1 MISQYQ
7 VGVVV
12 SFGYLLPA
20 ALLDSLQAGVIN
32 MHPSLLPQYR
42 GAAPIYHALMDGRTE
57 TGVSIVTLDAHR
69 FDAGRILWQ
78 QRVGIAPNEQYS
90 QLAHRLAIIGAD
102 AVLDTLRHLPA
113 RLAASVPQSGKP
125 SRAPRLSRA
134 DARVLWHTHSTAQ
147 IWHRFCALG
156 ASFGGLHTQWRGR
169 RLKLVEL
176 APPDDAQLLLAAAAA
191 ASSSSDASPG
201 TVVFDRASALL
212 LARCRD
218 GWVGVRRV
226 CVEGKSA
233 VSARQFAAGYRLV
246 GASNDA
252 FVDE

>member
-1 MISQYQ
+1 LQSLISQYS

-20 ALLDSLQAGVIN
+20 ALLGALGDGVIN

-42 GAAPIYHALMDGRTE
+42 GAAPIYHALMDGRAE
-57 TGVSIVTLDAHR
+57 TGVSIVTLDARR
-69 FDAGRILWQ
+69 FDAGRILSQ
-78 QRVGIAPNEQYS
+78 QRVAIAPDEHYS

-113 RLAASVPQSGKP
+113 RFAAATPQRGAP
-125 SRAPRLSRA
+125 THAPRVSRA
-134 DARVLWHTHSTAQ
+134 DARVLWRTHTTAQ

-169 RLKLVEL
+169 RLKLLELVVAPAEL
-176 APPDDAQLLLAAAAA
+176 AALPAAAT
-191 ASSSSDASPG
+191 PG
-201 TVVFDRASALL
+201 TVLYDRGSALL
-212 LARCRD
+212 LARCSD

-233 VSARQFAAGYRLV
+233 VSARQFAAGYRLS
-246 GASNDA
+246 ASSGDA
-252 FVDE
+252 FDDE